1 MRQVISQQGEAAQAA
16 DSLKQGQDV
25 VFNSL
30 QQRFNEGAAVNIDQ
44 EMSNLLSLQNAY
56 AANAR
61 VLSTVKDMF
70 DALIEDLR
78 PDMSVSGISSQTSL
92 VVQSLVDMRRQLDD
106 LQRQLGTGKKSDTY
120 AGVGIDR
127 GFAVGLRAHVAS
139 LGGYDDAISNVGVRI
154 TLAQATLGRIS
165 DIGHQIKTDAF
176 QSQAAITSDGHTAN
190 QQAAYN
196 SLDELLGLLNT
207 KSGDRYLFSGRSPDQ
222 PAVETLDHIMNG
234 DGVRAGLNQITAERK
249 QADLG
254 ANGLGRLVL
263 SMPSATSVKVA
274 EDAVSPF
281 GFKLAGVTSN
291 LTGSTVT
298 PSGPPQGST
307 VDLGATNPAAGDT
320 ITYSLNLPDG
330 SSETIKLTAT
340 ASATPGP
347 GEFTIGA
354 TSDVTASNMQAAL
367 GTAVGKLADTSLTA
381 ASALAASDNFFNID
395 AAHPPQRIAGPNFTT
410 ATGFVAG
417 TPADTVSWYTGEMG
431 SAPARASAT
440 TRIDSSIGVSYG
452 MRANEEGI
460 RSLVQNV
467 AALAAMTFS
476 STDPNAAARSTALNQ
491 RVGVQLDGPPGVQR
505 VEDIE
510 AELAGAQTTM
520 AAAKDRH
527 QQTKATLSDMLQQIE
542 GVSNEDVAAQIMAL
556 QTRLQASLQ
565 TTSLLYKTSLVDYL

>member
-1 MRQVISQQGEAAQAA
+1 
-16 DSLKQGQDV
+16 
-25 VFNSL
+25 
-30 QQRFNEGAAVNIDQ
+30 
-44 EMSNLLSLQNAY
+44 MS
-56 AANAR
+56 
-61 VLSTVKDMF
+61 
-70 DALIEDLR
+70 I
-78 PDMSVSGISSQTSL
+78 SGISSQTSL

-106 LQRQLGTGKKSDTY
+106 LQRQLGTGKKSDNY
-120 AGVGIDR
+120 AGMGIDR

-154 TLAQATLGRIS
+154 TLAQTALTRIS

-196 SLDELLGLLNT
+196 GLDELLGLLNT
-207 KSGDRYLFSGRSPDQ
+207 KAGDRYLFSGRSPDK

-234 DGVRAGLNQITAERK
+234 DGARAGLLQVTAERK

-254 ANGLGRLVL
+254 ANGLGRLL
-263 SMPSATSVKVA
+263 LTKPSATSVKVE

-281 GFKLAGVTSN
+281 GFKLAAVTSN

-298 PSGPPQGST
+298 PAGPPQSYT
-307 VDLGATNPAAGDT
+307 VDLGATNPNAGDT
-320 ITYSLNLPDG
+320 VAYSFNLP
-330 SSETIKLTAT
+330 SETIKLTAT

-354 TSDVTASNMQAAL
+354 TSAITATNLQAAL
-367 GTAVGKLADTSLTA
+367 GAAVGKLADTSLMA
-381 ASALAASDNFFNID
+381 ASVLAASNDFFNID
-395 AAHPPQRIAGPNFTT
+395 AAHPPQRIAGPNFGT

-417 TPADTVSWYTGEMG
+417 TPADTVTWYTGEMG
-431 SAPARASAT
+431 SDPARSTAAT
-440 TRIDSSIGVSYG
+440 KVDTSIGVSYG
-452 MRANEEGI
+452 LRANEEGI
-460 RSLVQNV
+460 RSVVQNV

-491 RVGVQLDGPPGVQR
+491 RVGVKLDGPPGVQR

-520 AAAKDRH
+520 GAAKDRH

-542 GVSNEDVAAQIMAL
+542 GVPNEDVAAKIMAL

-565 TTSLLYKTSLVDYL
+565 TTSLLHKTSLVDYL